1 MTLRSSVLEKFEA
14 SNPRAAVL
22 LSFMDFQRDVFCR
35 TDRDE
40 ENLKDPTV
48 DPVEYLHSQK
58 GAQEEAAFWAA
69 SYEVSKVDLLVVYG
83 IGLGYCWEALLPWLK
98 QKSSRRLI
106 FVEDNLTTIR
116 AFLESAR
123 AEPFFDDSQTTLFFI
138 ETGKESREVL
148 ETISWNLYKKAWS
161 CIASPAYRRYKEGS
175 FQDILRELS
184 VCQTEVADV
193 LQEFFSPGETPLQN
207 FGRNLFLW
215 KKSKNAGGL
224 FDRFHGIPAIVV
236 GAGPSL
242 AASLPLL
249 QMLRSKAIIIAGG
262 SAVGALL
269 QAGIVPHFTAT
280 VDPNVTQYIRMRQA
294 QPFCLPLLYRSRAL
308 HEALMFHHG
317 PLLYLRG
324 GDGYPLVDYFEHAL
338 HVTGPIL
345 EGGHSVSNMII
356 EIAYAFGCRSI
367 ILAGYDL
374 SYVQGELYT
383 KSVSESLTPSER
395 ASPGKAASATSV
407 IGCTADGRSIE
418 TETKWITEA
427 KWIEQFQQL
436 HPKLHLVQ
444 TSKEGLCLS
453 GLEYLSFEEAIEKYC
468 SSSKDVDALVHVALE
483 EASPLPIHEEKIADS
498 IRNLTESLLEVSNIL
513 VLMAENLL
521 IQDFSPDSAIWVD
534 LDYQLRSTLAYKWV
548 LSPYEAMHAKLMQM
562 QASLEI
568 RPYDDVV
575 AQRRFEKYSLDSRV
589 ALLRD
594 MTDSYQRFFS
604 AIVSWACLNGITLAN
619 ALELAPYREGAIL
632 PKKFYA

>member
-58 GAQEEAAFWAA
+58 GAHEEAAFWAA

-138 ETGKESREVL
+138 EEGKGSREVL
-148 ETISWNLYKKAWS
+148 ETIAWNLYKKAWS
-161 CIASPAYRRYKEGS
+161 CIASPAYRRYKEDS
-175 FQDILRELS
+175 FQAILRELS

-207 FGRNLFLW
+207 FGRKIFVW
-215 KKSKNAGGL
+215 KKPMKEGGL
-224 FDRFHGIPAIVV
+224 
-236 GAGPSL
+236 
-242 AASLPLL
+242 LL
-249 QMLRSKAIIIAGG
+249 GLQTLRSKAIIIAGG

-395 ASPGKAASATSV
+395 ASPGKAASETSV
-407 IGCTADGRSIE
+407 SGYTADGRSLE

-444 TSKEGLCLS
+444 TSKDGLCLS

-468 SSSKDVDALVHVALE
+468 SSSKDVDALVHVALQ

-568 RPYDDVV
+568 RPYDDVE

-604 AIVSWACLNGITLAN
+604 AIVAWACLNGITLAN